1 MMVGNGVGD
10 ARTPASKP
18 EAAWWEAEG
27 ERVHCRLCP
36 QDCRIAPGRVGR
48 CRVRQND
55 RGTLR
60 TLNYAQVTS
69 AGLDPIEKKPLYHFH
84 PGSEILSLGTF
95 GCNLGCVFCQNFT
108 ISQGQPPT
116 QELSPEGAVRAAIEA
131 KSRGNIGLA
140 YTYSEPIVWYE
151 YVRDTAERARAAGMV
166 NVLVTNGLIMPEP
179 LEELLPLIDA
189 MNVDIKSM
197 SDAFYQNLCGIRSGE
212 MARHTVEVAWGRCH
226 VEITNLVVT
235 GANDSDEDFRA
246 LTDWAASISPD
257 LPLHISRYRPMYK
270 HTAPPT
276 SIERMQRA
284 LTIAREKLN
293 FVYVGNVMLEGGSD
307 TICPDCGKV
316 AVRREGYRTVSHL
329 TDAGSCAACGRA
341 LNVVVR

>member
-1 MMVGNGVGD
+1 MAGDGVGD
-10 ARTPASKP
+10 ARTLASMP

-27 ERVHCRLCP
+27 ERVHCLLCP
-36 QDCRIAPGRVGR
+36 QDCRIASGRLGR
-48 CRVRQND
+48 CRVRQSD
-55 RGTLR
+55 QGRLR

-95 GCNLGCVFCQNFT
+95 GCNLGCLFCQNFT
-108 ISQGQPPT
+108 ISQGQPPA
-116 QELSPEGAVRAAIEA
+116 QELSPEHAVRTAIDA
-131 KSRGNIGLA
+131 KARGNIGLA

-151 YVRDTAERARAAGMV
+151 YVRDTARLARAAGLV

-212 MARHTVEVAWGRCH
+212 MARRTVEAAWGRCH

-246 LTDWAASISPD
+246 LTDWAASVSPD
-257 LPLHISRYRPMYK
+257 LPVHISRYHPMYK
-270 HTAPPT
+270 HTAEATP
-276 SIERMQRA
+276 IERLQRA
-284 LTIAREKLN
+284 VAIAREKLN
-293 FVYVGNVMLEGGSD
+293 FVYAGNVMLDGGSD
-307 TICPDCGKV
+307 TVCPDCGEV
-316 AVRREGYRTVSHL
+316 AVSRMGYRTVSRV
-329 TDAGSCAACGRA
+329 TDGGSCAACGRA
-341 LNVVVR
+341 LNVAL